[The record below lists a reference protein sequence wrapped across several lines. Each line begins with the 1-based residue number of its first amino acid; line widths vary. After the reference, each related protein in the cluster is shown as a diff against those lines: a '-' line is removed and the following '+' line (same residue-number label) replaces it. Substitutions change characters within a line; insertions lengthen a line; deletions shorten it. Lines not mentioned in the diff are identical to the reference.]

1 MSSCE
6 ALPRAAVVAAASN
19 VDDFAGALIAALE
32 GAGGAA
38 VSATQLQTILTAAL
52 KLYAERIQAGER
64 FSPVTAPGAVSAT
77 DTLIAVTALLKSAN
91 LELFELGMWQ
101 SWSGSR

>member
-6 ALPRAAVVAAASN
+6 TLAGAAGDITALAELITAAAEQGRGETVSDENLQRIVTAAV
-19 VDDFAGALIAALE
+19 
-32 GAGGAA
+32 
-38 VSATQLQTILTAAL
+38 
-52 KLYAERIQAGER
+52 KLYAERFQAGER
-64 FSPVTAPGAVSAT
+64 VAPVSEPGVSAT
-77 DTLIAVTALLKSAN
+77 DTLIFVTALLKSAN